1 MSYIFLVVSWDRMI
15 PNSNLDWKYVG
26 FCLFTLD
33 YEVFVSLTVDI
44 LREKGQKFTKL
55 KRDLENVKYRCP
67 IF

>member
-1 MSYIFLVVSWDRMI
+1 MI